1 MTCGSPPRAGCRVR
15 GALSEE
21 GTALTTL
28 WHDLM
33 ARCWVLTC
41 EECGPLGT
49 WNKYHNAVWA
59 KKKHDR
65 MHAAEQG

>member
-1 MTCGSPPRAGCRVR
+1 M
-15 GALSEE
+15 
-21 GTALTTL
+21 TTL

-41 EECGPLGT
+41 SECGDLGT

-65 MHAAEQG
+65 LHAAEQG